1 MNAEITEKI
10 QSIIVDLLS
19 AMGYRVSVEPEETI
33 TKGLVFNIV
42 VTEDPFLLIGRQGE
56 ALHCLEQVVQS
67 IVNRKFP
74 GQFFRFSLDIDD
86 FNRKREWY
94 LKETVQ
100 QAIVHLRRTGRPVGL
115 MPMPNYERRFIHALI
130 QDNYS
135 DVVSGSQGQGSA
147 RRVVLR
153 LKN

>member
-1 MNAEITEKI
+1 MNPEII
-10 QSIIVDLLS
+10 QATQEVIVSLLK
-19 AMGYRVSVEPEETI
+19 AMGFQVSVEPEETI
-33 TKGLVFNIV
+33 TKGLVFNV
-42 VTEDPFLLIGRQGE
+42 VVVEDPYILIGRQGE
-56 ALHCLEQVVQS
+56 TLHCLEQVVQS

-74 GQFFRFSLDIDD
+74 GQFLRFSLDIDD

-100 QAIVHLRRTGRPVGL
+100 QAIVQLRRTGRPVGL

-135 DVVSGSQGQGSA
+135 DVDSSSQGQGSG

>member
-1 MNAEITEKI
+1 MNSEIINLITEVI
-10 QSIIVDLLS
+10 SGLLG
-19 AMGYRVSVEPEETI
+19 AMGYQVTVEPEETI

-42 VTEDPFLLIGRQGE
+42 VTEDPYLLIGRQGE
-56 ALHCLEQVVQS
+56 TLHCIEQVVQS

-74 GQFFRFSLDIDD
+74 GQFLRFSIDIDD
-86 FNRKREWY
+86 FKRKREWY

-100 QAIVHLRRTGRPVGL
+100 QAITQLRRTGRPVGL
-115 MPMPNYERRFIHALI
+115 VPMPNYERRFIHAFI

-135 DVVSGSQGQGSA
+135 DVVSASQGYGSG

-153 LKN
+153 IKQ

>member
-1 MNAEITEKI
+1 MNTEMT
-10 QSIIVDLLS
+10 QATQEVIIGLLK
-19 AMGYRVSVEPEETI
+19 AMGFQATVEPEETI
-33 TKGLVFNIV
+33 TKGLVFNIMV
-42 VTEDPFLLIGRQGE
+42 VEDPYVLIGRQGE
-56 ALHCLEQVVQS
+56 GLHCLEQIVQS

-74 GQFFRFSLDIDD
+74 GQFLRFSLDIDD

-100 QAIVHLRRTGRPVGL
+100 QAVIQLRRTGRPVGL
-115 MPMPNYERRFIHALI
+115 VRMPNYERRFIHSFV
-130 QDNYS
+130 QSSYS
-135 DVVSGSQGQGSA
+135 DVDSSSQGQGTG

>member
-1 MNAEITEKI
+1 MNTEIIEATQEV
-10 QSIIVDLLS
+10 IVGLLK
-19 AMGYRVSVEPEETI
+19 AMGFQASVEPEETI
-33 TKGLVFNIV
+33 TKGLVFNV
-42 VTEDPFLLIGRQGE
+42 VVVEDPYVLIGRQGE

-74 GQFFRFSLDIDD
+74 GQFLRFSLDIDD

-100 QAIVHLRRTGRPVGL
+100 QAIVQLRRTGRPVGL

-130 QDNYS
+130 QNNYS
-135 DVVSGSQGQGSA
+135 DVDSSSQGQGSG